1 MQNLQRLDVSN
12 LRALERFDSDSF
24 ARLKMLNRIKIQ
36 TWPQIEKYR
45 FRLGNL
51 LANVPSLKYLSVE
64 IMESHLTDQLLG
76 SFNPK
81 LNNLEISGTNLRSI
95 ELEAFEGIED
105 VSKAV
110 LLRVFIFLFFLFF

>member
-1 MQNLQRLDVSN
+1 MSN
-12 LRALERFDSDSF
+12 LKSLERFDSDSF
-24 ARLKMLNRIKIQ
+24 IRLKILSKIKIQ

-51 LANVPSLKYLSVE
+51 LANVPSLKHLTVE

-81 LNNLEISGTNLRSI
+81 LNNLEISGNNLRSI
-95 ELEAFEGIED
+95 EMEAFEGIEE
-105 VSKAV
+105 VC
-110 LLRVFIFLFFLFF
+110 